1 MSTATQEQIVKS
13 HARSKVADAI
23 SQVESTTDNTL
34 KITTSIL
41 FDNFPCV
48 TNYGFYGTDEYDVY
62 AIRVTITTEVNCGS
76 EYTEPGVSHYYRINY
91 KTVLRTGAIGSL
103 TKKEITHRTTLSN
116 MIGAVAVTQL
126 EQSNVKQLMNQ
137 AKNMTAMM
145 EAYK

>member
-13 HARSKVADAI
+13 HARAKVADAI
-23 SQVESTTDNTL
+23 NEVTSTTDNKLT
-34 KITTSIL
+34 ITTSIL

-48 TNYGFYGTDEYDVY
+48 TNYGYYGTDQFDVY
-62 AIRVTITTEVNCGS
+62 AIRALIVTEVNCGS

-91 KTVLRTGAIGSL
+91 KTVLRNGAMGSV
-103 TKKEITHRTTLSN
+103 TKKELTHRTTLSN

-126 EQSNVKQLMNQ
+126 EQSNVKQLINQ
-137 AKNMTAMM
+137 ARNMTAMM